1 MSPRLSIIVPAFNEQ
16 RTIGQV
22 LRRLAAI
29 DLPIPFEVIVVDDGS
44 TDGSLRIAQSE
55 MAQLP
60 QLRVVQM
67 PQNGGKGAA
76 IRHGAALA
84 TGDILVIQDADL
96 EVDPGE
102 YAHMLVPI
110 LDGRTRVVF
119 GSRFLGR
126 PWTWSLGYVANRVM
140 TELSNVL
147 FGGGLTDIQTAYK
160 MIDVAV
166 FRSLVL
172 TARRFEIE
180 PELTSKLLRA
190 GHDIHEVP
198 IAYTPRSRAEGK
210 KIGWRDGVAAIRM
223 QLRCRLL
230 PHHAIVRAQPPSTP
244 ADSIESAQ

>member
-1 MSPRLSIIVPAFNEQ
+1 MSPPRLSIIVPAFNEQ

-22 LRRLAAI
+22 LRRLATLE
-29 DLPIPFEVIVVDDGS
+29 LPIEFEVIVVDDGS
-44 TDGSLRIAQSE
+44 TDESLRIAQAE
-55 MAQLP
+55 LPRVP

-67 PQNGGKGAA
+67 PKNGGKGAA
-76 IRHGAALA
+76 IRHGASLA

-110 LDGRTRVVF
+110 LEGRTRVVF

-126 PWTWSLGYVANRVM
+126 PWSWGLFHIANRVM
-140 TELSNVL
+140 TAHSNLL
-147 FGGGLTDIQTAYK
+147 FGGRLTDIQTAYK
-160 MIDVAV
+160 MIEVDV

-180 PELTSKLLRA
+180 PELTCKLLRA
-190 GHDIHEVP
+190 GHHIHEVP
-198 IAYTPRSRAEGK
+198 IAYTPRSRSDGK

-223 QLRCRLL
+223 QLRCRFL
-230 PHHAIVRAQPPSTP
+230 PLRAIVRPT
-244 ADSIESAQ
+244 IESDS